1 MENNR
6 EVRVRFAPSPT
17 GYLHIGSARTAFFN
31 WLYAKKTG
39 GRFILRIEDT
49 DIARHQEE
57 AIDQILES
65 LRWLGLDWDEGP
77 VVGGKFGPYRQSQ
90 RVEIY
95 KEFAQ
100 KLVHDKKAYFCFCSP
115 EELEKERKIKLE
127 EGKPFKYDRKCL
139 KLSPDEVRKNLEEGR
154 PYAIRILVPE
164 NEEIEFKDT
173 VYGDI
178 KVNSESIDDFII
190 LRSNGLPT
198 YNFSATVDDALME
211 ITHIIRGE
219 DHLSNTPKQI
229 LIYRAL
235 GFNIPSFTHLPMI
248 LGQDGQKLSKRHG
261 SISIEKYIEE
271 GFLRE
276 AIFNYLALLGWAYDE
291 KTTIFSIDELIEKFE
306 LDSINK
312 KPAKFDYDKLLWING
327 YYIRNLSDENLA
339 ELLKNKIKEYLG
351 SQKHSDLED
360 SAKELDQKIIKITPL
375 VKERIKTLNEGV
387 SLISPFFVKISY
399 SNESINYF
407 KNKNIDAPGVLKR
420 VYKAL
425 DELDKQSGAQTENFY
440 AENIEKSLRQISEEL
455 NLNFRKIAEV
465 IRIAIWNNPVSP
477 PLFGTIEILGKK
489 LTLKRI
495 EEYLRII
502 SQKTSG

>member
-1 MENNR
+1 MKNNR

-39 GRFILRIEDT
+39 GKFILRIEDT
-49 DIARHQEE
+49 DIARHQED
-57 AIDQILES
+57 AINQILES
-65 LRWLGLDWDEGP
+65 LKWLGLEWDEGP
-77 VVGGKFGPYRQSQ
+77 GLETEGKFGPYRQSQ
-90 RVEIY
+90 RVDIY

-100 KLVHDKKAYFCFCSP
+100 KLIHDKKAYLCFCSP

-127 EGKPFKYDRKCL
+127 EGKSFKYDRKCL
-139 KLSPDEVRKNLEEGR
+139 KLSSDEVRYSLREGR
-154 PYAIRILVPE
+154 PYAIRFLVPE
-164 NEEIEFKDT
+164 NEKIEFKDT

-178 KVNSESIDDFII
+178 KVSSESIDDFII

-198 YNFSATVDDALME
+198 YNFSATIDDALME

-229 LIYRAL
+229 LIYKAL
-235 GFNIPSFTHLPMI
+235 GFNIPFFTHLPMI

-276 AIFNYLALLGWAYDE
+276 AILNYLALLGWAYDE
-291 KTTIFSIDELIEKFE
+291 KTTIFSIDEMIEKFE

-339 ELLKNKIKEYLG
+339 ELLKDKMKEYLE
-351 SQKHSDLED
+351 SQKPSNLEE
-360 SAKELDQKIIKITPL
+360 SARELDQKIIKITPL
-375 VKERIKTLNEGV
+375 VKERIKTLNEGIG
-387 SLISPFFVKISY
+387 LISPFFVKISY

-407 KNKNIDAPGVLKR
+407 KNKNIDAPDILKR

-425 DELDKQSGAQTENFY
+425 DELEEQKGEQTEKFC
-440 AENIEKSLRQISEEL
+440 AENIEKRLRQISEEL
-455 NLNFRKIAEV
+455 NLNFRKVAEV
-465 IRIAIWNNPVSP
+465 IRIAIWNSPVSP

-495 EEYLRII
+495 EDYLRII
-502 SQKTSG
+502 SQ